1 MKKMMYV
8 MFLVVLFGVFE
19 VGCKKNKVEDMKK
32 SFQIGF
38 TTAAVEGDPY
48 YVLAKNFS
56 ELVNKKS
63 EGKIKIEIKGGGQ
76 LGQEGEMFTG
86 MQIGTH
92 DMAIMTNAY
101 VSAFVP
107 AAGLFDLPFIFKDSE
122 EAARILDS
130 ELGTEVL
137 KEYEKF
143 GVKGLA
149 YGEGGFRHLV
159 TLKTPVRE
167 PKDFKGLKIRC
178 METENY
184 IATYSALGT
193 NAVPMAWSETIT
205 GLQQGTI
212 DGLDIPISVI
222 YTNGFPDIAKNLNLT
237 GHFYSPLVICISKNI
252 FDGLNDNE
260 KNILIK
266 AAKEAGNICR
276 AHNKNSEGKML
287 NEMEAQGM
295 EIIRDVDKV
304 AFQTA
309 LKDFYSNRA
318 KNIGGDYVEKLMK
331 KLK

>member
-1 MKKMMYV
+1 MRKKLYGIL
-8 MFLVVLFGVFE
+8 LVGLFVLF
-19 VGCKKNKVEDMKK
+19 VGACNKNQTNSKEK

-38 TTAAVEGDPY
+38 TTAAVDGDPY
-48 YVLAKNFS
+48 YVLAKSFS
-56 ELVNKKS
+56 EIVDRKT

-101 VSAFVP
+101 VSSFIP
-107 AAGLFDLPFIFKDSE
+107 AAGLFDLPFIFKDPK
-122 EAARILDS
+122 EAAEILDG
-130 ELGTEVL
+130 ELGMEVL

-178 METENY
+178 METESY

-252 FDGLNDNE
+252 FDSLEDSE
-260 KNILIK
+260 KNILIE
-266 AAKEAGNICR
+266 AAKEAGKICR
-276 AHNKNSEGKML
+276 EHNANSEEKML
-287 NEMEAQGM
+287 SEMEKQGM
-295 EIIRDVDKV
+295 QIIKDINRE
-304 AFQTA
+304 AFQEV
-309 LKDFYSNRA
+309 LRDFYSSRA
-318 KNIGGDYVEKLMK
+318 NNIGGNYVEKLMK
-331 KLK
+331 KLQ